1 MKAFLKNK
9 KIILIS
15 GLIFILGIAA
25 VLSVRYITPMTE
37 KNKSLASTESD
48 LAGMAMNSIRPSAL
62 AEVSSI
68 KATASGE
75 GMKMDA
81 ASSGGETG
89 SAAVSSSE
97 ASKSFIP
104 PSQGGNPTEKK
115 VEIKAGQLTAGE
127 WDDLDNWT
135 FWSDL
140 MNKKE
145 YADFQNQWGFSLFN
159 HYSVMVKNGDAPI
172 VDAKVILKDN
182 NNKIICQA
190 RTNNKGQADLFT
202 GSFQQEESKN
212 LNITVETSKESKT
225 LSDVKLDSNN
235 ALVIKME
242 SNQDTS
248 NILDLMF
255 VMDTTGSMSDE
266 LEYLKSELK
275 YVIQKTRE
283 SNGSNLNIRLSCNYY
298 RDNGD
303 EYVTRPFE
311 FTENIDDVI
320 NQISSQRA
328 NGGGDYEE
336 SVEVALDNAISKH
349 SWSENARARL
359 LFLVLDAPP
368 HHTKAIVEKLQKT
381 VDEAAA
387 KGIRII
393 PVASSGVDK
402 ETEFILRFCD
412 IATGGTYV
420 FLTNDSGIGDSHIEP
435 TIGKYDVQMLN
446 ELLIKTINDY
456 ISK

>member
-1 MKAFLKNK
+1 MKTFLKNK
-9 KIILIS
+9 KTILIL

-25 VLSVRYITPMTE
+25 VLAVKCVVPMMEKNKGLALTKGDFAASMDAISPSAAVDSSLSEKVASSAKAEARDTVSSSDTSESSIPPSQVSNPTE
-37 KNKSLASTESD
+37 KNK
-48 LAGMAMNSIRPSAL
+48 
-62 AEVSSI
+62 EV
-68 KATASGE
+68 
-75 GMKMDA
+75 
-81 ASSGGETG
+81 
-89 SAAVSSSE
+89 
-97 ASKSFIP
+97 
-104 PSQGGNPTEKK
+104 
-115 VEIKAGQLTAGE
+115 KAGQLTAGE
-127 WDDLDNWT
+127 WNDLDNWA

-145 YADFQNQWGFSLFN
+145 YANFQNQWGFSLFN
-159 HYSVMVKNGDAPI
+159 HYSVMIKNGDVPI
-172 VDAKVILKDN
+172 VDAKITLKDN
-182 NNKIICQA
+182 NNKIICYA
-190 RTNNKGQADLFT
+190 RTNNKGQAHLFT

-212 LNITVETSKESKT
+212 LNITVETSKETKT

-235 ALVIKME
+235 ALVINME
-242 SNQDTS
+242 SNQDNS

-298 RDNGD
+298 RDDGD
-303 EYVTRPFE
+303 EYVVRPFE

-336 SVEVALDNAISKH
+336 SVEEALDNAIAKH

-393 PVASSGVDK
+393 PIASSGVDK

-412 IATGGTYV
+412 TATGGTYI

-456 ISK
+456 VSK